1 MAIGNISETAKM
13 IRGIGGAGES
23 QGLERD
29 RKLDSFSETLV
40 KAGQQ
45 IAAPQVDAQRAM
57 DSFAKGM
64 DGRIHETMITVEKAD
79 ISLKYMVAVRNKLIE
94 AYKEIMRMGA

>member
-1 MAIGNISETAKM
+1 MAIGNINETAKM
-13 IRGIGGAGES
+13 IRGIGGLGES
-23 QGLERD
+23 QGPQRD
-29 RKLDSFSETLV
+29 QKLDNFSETLV

-45 IAAPQVDAQRAM
+45 IAAPQVDAHRAM
-57 DSFAKGM
+57 ESFANGM

-79 ISLKYMVAVRNKLIE
+79 ISLKYMVSVRNKLIE

>member
-1 MAIGNISETAKM
+1 MAIGSINETARM
-13 IRGIGGAGES
+13 IRGLGGES
-23 QGLERD
+23 SVIERD
-29 RKLDSFSETLV
+29 KKLDNFSETLV

-45 IAAPQVDAQRAM
+45 IAAPQVDAQRAV

-79 ISLKYMVAVRNKLIE
+79 ISLKYIVAVRNKLIE
-94 AYKEIMRMGA
+94 AYKEILRMGA